1 MTGSRKPGGAVAAYI
16 GGLVFASAL
25 ITFVFFLPQGESMW
39 FAHAIAATSLALIA
53 FVFSIHL
60 PIVISRLLQPALCH
74 PSKWQRMDFSAGI
87 PDEYRTLI
95 VMPVLLDGRNSR
107 CCIATLEE
115 HYLAN
120 REENLKFCLLTDFAD
135 ADCERMPEDKP
146 ILELLINGVAD
157 LNRKYGGVDRNDFI
171 LLHRGRSWSSCDG
184 KWIGPER
191 KRGKLRQL
199 NQFLLSEDADGIFV
213 DAPMVSWRRSIRYV
227 LTLDSDN
234 RLDRGGARALV
245 EILAHP
251 ANSARYGDDGNVVA
265 GYVILQPRPC
275 PEPRSG
281 AATLYECWARGS
293 FAVPRLTEVAHEFSQ
308 DVFGEAAF
316 YGKGLYDLRAFEA
329 LTNALPD
336 NLILSHDLV
345 EAALCRAAHVASIKV
360 TEVTPTTFTQDCRR
374 RHRWMRGDWQN
385 LIWLLER
392 PRAHRRASLEHAQT
406 SPAKIALLFR
416 FYIIENIRRNVS
428 PAMQLAAL
436 LLGWLICP
444 RPVIWTFCMLGIG
457 IVPALIRFL
466 MGCLGVQPVGC
477 DASDGERQTMRES
490 AQGLL
495 LDVSRN
501 LFEICVLP
509 WSAALAV
516 DSAWRSAWRVYVSKK
531 NILEW
536 TTYQSSHGP
545 SAASQSPAAVRYW
558 ATPGYLLAWAASI
571 VAGLAIPAVNP
582 AANEPAIAV
591 SLFWI
596 LGPLAVWVAGMGWAE
611 AR

>member
-1 MTGSRKPGGAVAAYI
+1 MTGSRKPDGTVGAYI

-25 ITFVFFLPQGESMW
+25 ITFGFFLPQGESMW
-39 FAHAIAATSLALIA
+39 SAHAIASTSLALLA

-60 PIVISRLLQPALCH
+60 PIAISRLLQPALCR

-95 VMPVLLDGRNSR
+95 VMPVLLDGRNSQS
-107 CCIATLEE
+107 CIARLEE

-135 ADCERMPEDKP
+135 AVCEHMPEDKP
-146 ILELLINGVAD
+146 ILELLIKGVAD

-184 KWIGPER
+184 KWIGLER
-191 KRGKLRQL
+191 KRGKLHQL
-199 NQFLLSEDADGIFV
+199 NQFLLSEDADGVFV

-251 ANSARYGDDGNVVA
+251 ANRARYGDDGNVVA

-329 LTNALPD
+329 LTKALPD

-345 EAALCRAAHVASIKV
+345 EAALCRVAHVASTKV
-360 TEVTPTTFTQDCRR
+360 TEVTPRTFTEDSRR

-385 LIWLLER
+385 LIWLLAR
-392 PRAHRRASLEHAQT
+392 PRAHRRASLEDAQA
-406 SPAKIALLFR
+406 SPAKITLLFR

-477 DASDGERQTMRES
+477 DASACERQTMRES

-536 TTYQSSHGP
+536 TAYQSSHGP
-545 SAASQSPAAVRYW
+545 STASQSGAVRYW
-558 ATPGYLLAWAASI
+558 AAPGYLLAWAASI
-571 VAGLAIPAVNP
+571 VAGFAIPAVNP
-582 AANEPAIAV
+582 AANGPAIAV
-591 SLFWI
+591 RLLWI